1 MAMAARQC
9 IAKYSPSAFMIFLF
23 VILFNSSNY
32 SPLFAQDSGWVS
44 FTLNRVNLRQ
54 NPTIRGELIVTLDEG
69 TPVHVFDE
77 FVNTVNERWLHLY
90 YSTGDSGWVRNDFI
104 APLAAL
110 ERHPG
115 IQDFLLG
122 TGGSINTTEVEQ
134 ETQAGPEFTQE
145 PEPAV
150 INLEDTN
157 GQNDS
162 ILSVLSWIYFVLS
175 LFVIAFLWYKRS
187 KPDAEGGLLSGT
199 GKLQNEFKLLKNEN
213 KDQKKQLQFAEEKY
227 AKQELGI
234 GQKEK
239 NIQTQ
244 IEIHRQEITDLKNKF
259 YSLEKT
265 HNNCS
270 NELNQKD
277 RHVEK
282 LEQDSKKLLKEIEA
296 LNQKLI
302 KSSENIKAQ
311 VVKSTMAGRAHEES
325 LQLKENKIRQLLDD
339 LETAN
344 NVKSQL
350 EKNHEEKTAGLRS
363 ENNSFKEKLS
373 ELEKTLSEKEKE
385 IDNKIAQARIDS
397 KKWFE
402 SQISDRLNEEKTTL
416 ERHFAKDIE
425 ELKNSMQVNKNML
438 IENNKNIKERL
449 RETELKYN
457 EEKKARLEIESKSI
471 SVTRSDASKSFALK
485 DLQKEY
491 SALLKEYDASRKK
504 LSDTTVKTQLVAE
517 EQPEAGIVT
526 KPEGDGEKFEPQK
539 KEPFTAKF
547 EPGLSGNTLDGNKY
561 DEYVR
566 SFFKKISKL

>member
-1 MAMAARQC
+1 MGARQC
-9 IAKYSPSAFMIFLF
+9 IAKYFPSAFMIFLF

-32 SPLFAQDSGWVS
+32 SPLFAQDSEWVS

-54 NPTIRGELIVTLDEG
+54 DPTIRGELIVTLDEG

-77 FVNTVNERWLHLY
+77 FVNTVNEGWLHLY
-90 YSTGDSGWVRNDFI
+90 FSTGDSGWVRNDFI
-104 APLAAL
+104 APRAAL
-110 ERHPG
+110 DRHPG

-122 TGGSINTTEVEQ
+122 AGGSFNASEVEQ
-134 ETQAGPEFTQE
+134 ETQTGPEFTRE

-150 INLEDTN
+150 IILGDTN
-157 GQNDS
+157 GQDGS

-175 LFVIAFLWYKRS
+175 LFVIAFLWHKGR
-187 KPDAEGGLLSGT
+187 KPDVESGLLSGT
-199 GKLQNEFKLLKNEN
+199 DKLQNEFKLLKNAN
-213 KDQKKQLQFAEEKY
+213 QDLMKQLQFAEEKY
-227 AKQELGI
+227 AKQELEI
-234 GQKEK
+234 AEKKK

-244 IEIHRQEITDLKNKF
+244 NEMHRQEITDLKNKF
-259 YSLEKT
+259 YLLEKT
-265 HNNCS
+265 HNNRS
-270 NELNQKD
+270 DELNQKD
-277 RHVEK
+277 DYVEK
-282 LEQDSKKLLKEIEA
+282 LEQDRKKLLKEIEA
-296 LNQKLI
+296 ANQKLI
-302 KSSENIKAQ
+302 QSSENVKAQ
-311 VVKSTMAGRAHEES
+311 VIKSTMAGRAHEES

-402 SQISDRLNEEKTTL
+402 SQISDRVNEEKTTL
-416 ERHFAKDIE
+416 ERRFAQDIE

-438 IENNKNIKERL
+438 IENNKNIKTRL
-449 RETELKYN
+449 SETELKYN
-457 EEKKARLEIESKSI
+457 EEKKARLEIESKSV
-471 SVTRSDASKSFALK
+471 SVAWSDASKSSALK

-491 SALLKEYDASRKK
+491 NALLKEYNTSRKK
-504 LSDTTVKTQLVAE
+504 LSDDTIKTQPVAE
-517 EQPEAGIVT
+517 EQPKEEIVT
-526 KPEGDGEKFEPQK
+526 KTESESEKFEPRK

-547 EPGLSGNTLDGNKY
+547 EPHLSGNTLDGNKY

-566 SFFKKISKL
+566 GFFKKISKL